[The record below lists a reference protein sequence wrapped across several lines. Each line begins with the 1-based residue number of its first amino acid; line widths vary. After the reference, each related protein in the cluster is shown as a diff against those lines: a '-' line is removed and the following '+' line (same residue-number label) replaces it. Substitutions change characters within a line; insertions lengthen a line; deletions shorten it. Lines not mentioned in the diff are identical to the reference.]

1 MFFSLPP
8 QLICKL
14 NTRRK
19 EEKEV
24 HNNTNKHENFSWI
37 FFFDIAGF
45 PLIIF
50 SNEMWHLMEDIRS
63 IFWLAFISNEKRS
76 FFSGWNRQK
85 SEFEGSDY
93 LCLILFNSH
102 FHRKFPDDDEVCFL
116 CRNFNWWFSC
126 ESLTKN
132 SVIFLYL
139 PHLLF
144 KYWFGLVR
152 FSLSKVQ
159 HIVFGVKIISHWA
172 IKKKSS

>member
-1 MFFSLPP
+1 MKSG
-8 QLICKL
+8 
-14 NTRRK
+14 
-19 EEKEV
+19 E
-24 HNNTNKHENFSWI
+24 
-37 FFFDIAGF
+37 
-45 PLIIF
+45 
-50 SNEMWHLMEDIRS
+50 
-63 IFWLAFISNEKRS
+63 

-102 FHRKFPDDDEVCFL
+102 FHRKFPDDDEVGFL
-116 CRNFNWWFSC
+116 CWNFNWWFSC

-132 SVIFLYL
+132 SIIFLYL

-172 IKKKSS
+172 IKKNSRHKMSVLKHWQFICHLLSDAQDHEAIQSGIEEVSRSLTQINVICHSI